1 MKTTINKDFVNF
13 LKFTKSLK
21 KGEFEHLIDYLSDNS
36 IDHICECVYNVIN
49 TDLKM
54 NVKKVRKLKTHIRKN
69 MNSKRLKVIANKKIP
84 LLKRR
89 RSIKQEGRGL
99 PLLLASVIPFLA
111 NLFMPK
117 S

>member
-1 MKTTINKDFVNF
+1 MKSTIKKDFIYF
-13 LKFTKSLK
+13 LRFTKSLK

-36 IDHICECVYNVIN
+36 IDHICECIFNLIHN
-49 TDLKM
+49 DLKM
-54 NVKKVRKLKTHIRKN
+54 SDNKLKKIKSHIKKN
-69 MNSKRLKVIANKKIP
+69 MNSKRLKMISDKKVP

-89 RSIKQEGRGL
+89 KAIKQEGRGL

-117 S
+117 